1 MKLRALTAV
10 AAPAL
15 VLGLAACDIDQ
26 TREGEAPE
34 IEVEGGQLPE
44 YDVDLP
50 DVDIRRDT
58 QQVVVPRIDIR
69 RDTTIQR

>member
-1 MKLRALTAV
+1 MKLRMLPAL

-15 VLGLAACDIDQ
+15 LLGIAACDIEQ

-34 IEVEGGQLPE
+34 VEVEEGRLPQ

-58 QQVVVPRIDIR
+58 QEVVVPRVDIR
-69 RDTTIQR
+69 RDTSVQR